1 MYGHD
6 IFGHIMWFMA
16 VSKYIICCKKKMWVS
31 IQWWLQITAKK
42 CIDNGPTNPITVE
55 KIS

>member
-16 VSKYIICCKKKMWVS
+16 VSKYIICCKKNVGLNPVM
-31 IQWWLQITAKK
+31 A
-42 CIDNGPTNPITVE
+42 TNNC
-55 KIS
+55 